1 MTTNSIRKYPE
12 NLVDTIGPMVA
23 KIMKDIDKIVKD
35 VHDIRKL
42 LERATK

>member
-1 MTTNSIRKYPE
+1 MTTNSIREYPV
-12 NLVDTIGPMVA
+12 NLVDTFGPMLA

-35 VHDIRKL
+35 VHDIKKL